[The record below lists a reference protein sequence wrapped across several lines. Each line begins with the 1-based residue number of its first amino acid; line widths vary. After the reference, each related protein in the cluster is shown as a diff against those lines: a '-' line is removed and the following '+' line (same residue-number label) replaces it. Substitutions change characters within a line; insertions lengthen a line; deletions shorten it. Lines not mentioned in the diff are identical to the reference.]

1 MALPQKEDAK
11 KKVKGK
17 RATATLE
24 NISSEFSV
32 ITSLCFGL
40 AGRMPPRS
48 VSGSKFQ
55 ACLFASYG
63 GWVLAAVMIC
73 AVYCWPVHLVCTTL
87 RPGPQAGT
95 FSNNAEGTK
104 HVRSCPQSEASIY
117 VLLRSNF
124 IFFPAFWE
132 WKGKLQA
139 DMCIWTETQEKT
151 KLQGYRWVSSYLS
164 EEMPVQ
170 RLLLFIIH
178 RFTHRQKKRH
188 KTTDKILE
196 KQRTNFLWRAATS
209 PSF

>member
-11 KKVKGK
+11 KKAKGK
-17 RATATLE
+17 RATATLKY
-24 NISSEFSV
+24 ISSEFCV
-32 ITSLCFGL
+32 ITCLWFGL

-63 GWVLAAVMIC
+63 GWVLAPVMIC

-124 IFFPAFWE
+124 IFSLPFGS
-132 WKGKLQA
+132 GK
-139 DMCIWTETQEKT
+139 E
-151 KLQGYRWVSSYLS
+151 SYKQICVYEL
-164 EEMPVQ
+164 
-170 RLLLFIIH
+170 RH
-178 RFTHRQKKRH
+178 KKR
-188 KTTDKILE
+188 
-196 KQRTNFLWRAATS
+196 
-209 PSF
+209 PSFRATDGFLVIYQKRCQHRDYFSS